1 MATDRIALLE
11 QVGKAAQSGDVD
23 FLRTAVKSMAEALME
38 LEVAA
43 KLSAEPHERTPERI
57 GYRNGH
63 RQRAWDTRAGTIEL
77 DIPKLRRGSY
87 FPDWLLEPRRRAER
101 ALFAVVAEAYV
112 LGVSTRKVDSLVRTL
127 GIDGISKSEVSRLCS
142 ELDRG
147 VKAFRE
153 RRLDEHRYPYVW
165 LDAKV
170 EKVREGGRIVAM
182 ALLVA
187 IAVNERGEREVLG
200 CDVAASESGAGWTTF
215 LRSLVARGLSGVVLV
230 TSDAHVGLR
239 EAIRSTLLGATWQRC
254 RTHTMRDV
262 LAHVPKTAQGLI
274 AAYARTIFLQ
284 PDGPSAHAQLGQVV
298 EQLRGRFPTAA
309 EVLLRAEDDVLAY
322 AAVPREHWSKVWS
335 TNPLERLNRELGRRT
350 DVVGIFPN
358 RDALVR
364 LAGALLAEQH
374 DEWLTAD
381 RRYLP
386 EGSLTRLLGGI
397 RNPTLGELLKEGAA
411 V

>member
-1 MATDRIALLE
+1 MATDRMALLE
-11 QVGKAAQSGDVD
+11 QVGNAAAGGDLD
-23 FLRTAVKSMAEALME
+23 FLRTAVKTMAEALME

-43 KLSAEPHERTPERI
+43 RLGADPHQRTPGRL

-63 RQRAWDTRAGTIEL
+63 RSRDWDTRAGTIEL

-87 FPDWLLEPRRRAER
+87 FPDWLLEPRRRSER

-112 LGVSTRKVDSLVRTL
+112 LGVSTSKVDALVRTL

-147 VKAFRE
+147 VRAFRE

-170 EKVREGGRIVAM
+170 EKVRQGGRIEPM

-187 IAVNERGEREVLG
+187 IAVNEQGEREILG
-200 CDVAASESGAGWTTF
+200 FEVGAGETGALWTGF
-215 LRSLVARGLSGVVLV
+215 LRSLVSRGLAGVQLV

-239 EAIRSTLLGATWQRC
+239 EAIRSTIIGATWQRC
-254 RTHTMRDV
+254 RVHLLRDV
-262 LAHVPKTAQGLI
+262 LAHVPRGAQGLI
-274 AAYARTIFLQ
+274 AAFGRTIFAQ
-284 PDGPSAHAQLGQVV
+284 PDGPSAHRQLGDVA
-298 EQLRGRFPTAA
+298 EHLRSRFPKAA
-309 EVLLRAEDDVLAY
+309 ETLLAAEDDVLAY

-335 TNPLERLNRELGRRT
+335 TNPLERLNRELARRT

-358 RDALVR
+358 RDALLR

-374 DEWLTAD
+374 DEWLTSD

-386 EGSLTRLLGGI
+386 VGSLTRLLGGLP
-397 RNPTLGELLKEGAA
+397 NPTLGDLLKEGAA

>member
-1 MATDRIALLE
+1 MATDRMALLD
-11 QVGKAAQSGDVD
+11 QVGKAAQAGDVD
-23 FLRTAVKSMAEALME
+23 FLRAAVKTMAEALME

-43 KLSAEPHERTPERI
+43 KLGADPHERTPERL

-63 RQRAWDTRAGTIEL
+63 RQRDWDTRAGSIEL
-77 DIPKLRRGSY
+77 AIPRVRRGSY

-112 LGVSTRKVDSLVRTL
+112 LGVSTRKVDALVRTL
-127 GIDGISKSEVSRLCS
+127 GIDGISKSEVSRMCT

-147 VKAFRE
+147 VRAFRE

-165 LDAKV
+165 LDAKF
-170 EKVREGGRIVAM
+170 EKVREGGRIEPM

-187 IAVNERGEREVLG
+187 IAVNEQGEREILG
-200 CDVAASESGAGWTTF
+200 FEVGHGETGALWTGF
-215 LRSLVARGLSGVVLV
+215 LRSLVSRGLSGVRLV

-254 RTHTMRDV
+254 RVHLLRDV
-262 LAHVPKTAQGLI
+262 LAHVPKGAQGLI
-274 AAYARTIFLQ
+274 AAFGRTIFAQ
-284 PDGPSAHAQLGQVV
+284 PDGPSAHRQLGDVA
-298 EQLRGRFPTAA
+298 EHLRTRFPKAA
-309 EVLLRAEDDVLAY
+309 ETLLASEDDVLAY
-322 AAVPREHWSKVWS
+322 TAVPREHWSKVWS
-335 TNPLERLNRELGRRT
+335 TNPLERLNREIARRT

-358 RDALVR
+358 RDALLR

-386 EGSLTRLLGGI
+386 QGSLTRLLGGVV
-397 RNPTLGELLKEGAA
+397 NPTLGDLLKEGAA

>member
-1 MATDRIALLE
+1 MATDRMALLD
-11 QVGKAAQSGDVD
+11 QVGKAAQAGDVD
-23 FLRTAVKSMAEALME
+23 FLRAAVKTMAEALME

-43 KLSAEPHERTPERI
+43 KLGADPHERTPERL

-63 RQRAWDTRAGTIEL
+63 RQRDWDTRAGSIEL
-77 DIPKLRRGSY
+77 AIPRVRRGSY

-112 LGVSTRKVDSLVRTL
+112 LGVSTRKVDALVRTL
-127 GIDGISKSEVSRLCS
+127 GIDGISKSEVSRMCT

-147 VKAFRE
+147 VRAFRE

-165 LDAKV
+165 LDAKF
-170 EKVREGGRIVAM
+170 EKVREGGRIEPM

-187 IAVNERGEREVLG
+187 IAVNEQGEREILG
-200 CDVAASESGAGWTTF
+200 FEVGHGETGALWTGF
-215 LRSLVARGLSGVVLV
+215 LRSLVSRGLSGVRLV

-254 RTHTMRDV
+254 RVHLLRDV
-262 LAHVPKTAQGLI
+262 LAHVPKGAQGLI
-274 AAYARTIFLQ
+274 AAFGRTIFAQ
-284 PDGPSAHAQLGQVV
+284 PDGPSAHRQLGDVA
-298 EQLRGRFPTAA
+298 EHLRTRFPKAA
-309 EVLLRAEDDVLAY
+309 ETLLAAEDDVLAY
-322 AAVPREHWSKVWS
+322 TAVPREHWSKVWS
-335 TNPLERLNRELGRRT
+335 TNPLERLNREIARRT

-358 RDALVR
+358 RDALLR

-386 EGSLTRLLGGI
+386 QGSLTRLLGGVV
-397 RNPTLGELLKEGAA
+397 NPTLGDLLKEGAA

>member
-1 MATDRIALLE
+1 MANDRMALLE
-11 QVGKAAQSGDVD
+11 QVGKAAHDGDVD
-23 FLRTAVKSMAEALME
+23 FLRHAVKTMAEALME

-43 KLSAEPHERTPERI
+43 QLGADRHERTPDRT

-63 RQRAWDTRAGTIEL
+63 RARAWDTRAGTIEL

-112 LGVSTRKVDSLVRTL
+112 LGVSTRKVDALVRTL
-127 GIDGISKSEVSRLCS
+127 GIDGISKSEVSRLCT

-147 VKAFRE
+147 VQAFRE

-170 EKVREGGRIVAM
+170 EKVRQGGQVVQM
-182 ALLVA
+182 AIMLA

-200 CDVAASESGAGWTTF
+200 IDAGIGETGAAWTGF
-215 LRSLVARGLSGVVLV
+215 LRSLVTRGLSGVRLV

-239 EAIRSTLLGATWQRC
+239 EAIRATLIGATWQRC
-254 RTHTMRDV
+254 KTHLMRDV
-262 LAHVPKTAQGLI
+262 LAHVPRTAQGMV
-274 AAYARTIFLQ
+274 AAFARTIWAQ
-284 PDGPSAHAQLGQVV
+284 PDAATAHAQLGRIA
-298 EQLRGRFPTAA
+298 EHLATSFPKAA
-309 EVLLRAEDDVLAY
+309 ETLLAAEEDVLAY
-322 AAVPREHWSKVWS
+322 ATMPREHWSKIWS
-335 TNPLERLNRELGRRT
+335 TNPLERLNREVARRT

-358 RDALVR
+358 RDALLR
-364 LAGALLAEQH
+364 LTGSLMAEQH
-374 DEWLTAD
+374 DEWLTTD

-386 EGSLTRLLGGI
+386 EGSIIRLLGGQP
-397 RNPTLGELLKEGAA
+397 NPTLGELLKGGAA

>member
-1 MATDRIALLE
+1 MAGDRMALLAE
-11 QVGKAAQSGDVD
+11 VGKAAAGGDVD
-23 FLRTAVKSMAEALME
+23 FLRSAVKTMAEALME

-43 KLSAEPHERTPERI
+43 KLGADRHERTPDRS

-63 RQRAWDTRAGTIEL
+63 RAREWDTRAGTIEL
-77 DIPKLRRGSY
+77 EIPKLRRGSY

-112 LGVSTRKVDSLVRTL
+112 LGVSTRRVDALVRTL
-127 GIDGISKSEVSRLCS
+127 GIDGISKSEVSRMCS

-147 VKAFRE
+147 VRAFRE

-170 EKVREGGRIVAM
+170 EKVREGGRIANM

-200 CDVAASESGAGWTTF
+200 CDVAAGETGAGWTAF
-215 LRSLVARGLSGVVLV
+215 LRGLVSRGLSGSQVV

-254 RTHTMRDV
+254 KTHTMRDV
-262 LAHVPKTAQGLI
+262 LAHVPRTAQGMV
-274 AAYARTIFLQ
+274 AAFARTIWAQ
-284 PDGPSAHAQLGQVV
+284 PDAASAHAQLGRIA
-298 EQLRGRFPTAA
+298 EHLSSSFPKAA
-309 EVLLRAEDDVLAY
+309 QTLLAAEDDVLAY
-322 AAVPREHWSKVWS
+322 AAMPPEHWSKIWS
-335 TNPLERLNRELGRRT
+335 TNPLERLNRELARRT

-358 RDALVR
+358 RDALLR
-364 LAGALLAEQH
+364 LAGSILAEQH
-374 DEWLTAD
+374 DEWLTTD

-386 EGSLTRLLGGI
+386 LASLTRLLGGLPS
-397 RNPTLGELLKEGAA
+397 PTLGELLKEGAA

>member
-1 MATDRIALLE
+1 MALLAE
-11 QVGKAAQSGDVD
+11 VTKAASGGDVD
-23 FLRTAVKSMAEALME
+23 FLRSAVKTMAEAIME

-43 KLSAEPHERTPERI
+43 KLGADRHERTPDRA

-63 RQRAWDTRAGTIEL
+63 RTREWDTRAGTIEL
-77 DIPKLRRGSY
+77 EIPKLRRGSY

-112 LGVSTRKVDSLVRTL
+112 LGVSTRKVDALVRTL
-127 GIDGISKSEVSRLCS
+127 GIDGISKSEVSRLCA
-142 ELDRG
+142 ELDRA

-170 EKVREGGRIVAM
+170 EKVREGGRITSM

-200 CDVAASESGAGWTTF
+200 CDVVAGETGAGWTGF
-215 LRSLVARGLSGVVLV
+215 LRSLVSRGLSGVRLV
-230 TSDAHVGLR
+230 ASDAHPGLR
-239 EAIRSTLLGATWQRC
+239 EAIRSTFIGAIWQRC

-262 LAHVPKTAQGLI
+262 LAHVPKSGQGMV
-274 AAYARTIFLQ
+274 AAFARTIWAQ
-284 PDGPSAHAQLGQVV
+284 PDAASAHAQLGRIA
-298 EQLRGRFPTAA
+298 EHLEPSFPKAAQTLLAA
-309 EVLLRAEDDVLAY
+309 EEDVLAY
-322 AAVPREHWSKVWS
+322 TTVPREHWTKVWS
-335 TNPLERLNRELGRRT
+335 TNPLERLNRELARRN

-358 RDALVR
+358 RDALLR
-364 LAGALLAEQH
+364 LAGSLLAEQH

-381 RRYLP
+381 KRYLP
-386 EGSLTRLLGGI
+386 QASLTRLLGGI
-397 RNPTLGELLKEGAA
+397 PNPTLGELLKEGAA

>member
-1 MATDRIALLE
+1 MATDRMALLDE
-11 QVGKAAQSGDVD
+11 VGKAGQTGDVD
-23 FLRTAVKSMAEALME
+23 FLRTAVKTMAEALMD

-43 KLSAEPHERTPERI
+43 KLGADPHERTPDRL

-63 RQRAWDTRAGTIEL
+63 RRRDWDTRAGSIEL
-77 DIPKLRRGSY
+77 AIPRVRRGSY
-87 FPDWLLEPRRRAER
+87 FPDWLLEPRRRSER

-112 LGVSTRKVDSLVRTL
+112 VGVSTRKVDALVRTL
-127 GIDGISKSEVSRLCS
+127 GIDGISKSEVSRMCT

-153 RRLDEHRYPYVW
+153 RRLDERRYPYVW

-170 EKVREGGRIVAM
+170 EKVREGGRIEPM

-187 IAVNERGEREVLG
+187 IAVNEQGEREVLG
-200 CDVAASESGAGWTTF
+200 LEVGHGETGALWTGF
-215 LRSLVARGLSGVVLV
+215 LRSLVGRGLSGVRLV

-239 EAIRSTLLGATWQRC
+239 EAIRSTLIGATWQRC
-254 RTHTMRDV
+254 RVHLLRDV
-262 LAHVPKTAQGLI
+262 LAHVPKGAQGLI
-274 AAYARTIFLQ
+274 AAFARTIFAQ
-284 PDGPSAHAQLGQVV
+284 PDGPSAHRQLGDVA
-298 EQLRGRFPTAA
+298 EHLRTRFPKAA
-309 EVLLRAEDDVLAY
+309 ETLLAAEEDVLAY
-322 AAVPREHWSKVWS
+322 TAVPREHWSKVWS
-335 TNPLERLNRELGRRT
+335 TNPLERQNRELARRT

-358 RDALVR
+358 RDALLR

-386 EGSLTRLLGGI
+386 QGSLTRLLGGI
-397 RNPTLGELLKEGAA
+397 VNPTLGDLLKEGAA

>member
-1 MATDRIALLE
+1 MATDRMALLAE
-11 QVGKAAQSGDVD
+11 VTKAASGGDVD
-23 FLRTAVKSMAEALME
+23 FLRSAVKTMAEALME

-43 KLSAEPHERTPERI
+43 KLGADRHERTPYRA

-63 RQRAWDTRAGTIEL
+63 RSREWDTRAGTIEL
-77 DIPKLRRGSY
+77 EIPKLRRGSY
-87 FPDWLLEPRRRAER
+87 FPDWLLQPRRRAER

-127 GIDGISKSEVSRLCS
+127 GIDGISKSEVSRLCA
-142 ELDRG
+142 ELDRS

-153 RRLDEHRYPYVW
+153 RRLDEHRYPYLW

-170 EKVREGGRIVAM
+170 EKVREGGRITSM

-200 CDVAASESGAGWTTF
+200 CDVVAGETGAGWTGF
-215 LRSLVARGLSGVVLV
+215 LRSLVSRGLSGVRLV

-239 EAIRSTLLGATWQRC
+239 EAIRATLIGSTWQRC

-262 LAHVPKTAQGLI
+262 LAHVPKSGQGMV
-274 AAYARTIFLQ
+274 AAFARTIWAQ
-284 PDGPSAHAQLGQVV
+284 PDASSAHAQLGRIADH
-298 EQLRGRFPTAA
+298 LAPSFPKAA
-309 EVLLRAEDDVLAY
+309 QTLLGAEEDVLAY
-322 AAVPREHWSKVWS
+322 TTVPREHWTKVWS
-335 TNPLERLNRELGRRT
+335 TNPLERLNRELARRN

-364 LAGALLAEQH
+364 LAGSLLAEQH

-381 RRYLP
+381 KRYLP
-386 EGSLTRLLGGI
+386 QASLTRLLGGLP
-397 RNPTLGELLKEGAA
+397 NPTLGELLKEGAA